1 MTNRPELG
9 DRPRPP
15 RGAGEEHDEG
25 TLRVEGI
32 SKSFGGSR
40 ALDDVSLTVRS
51 GTVHALCGANGAG
64 KSTLIKV
71 IAGLERAD
79 AGTITV
85 DGEPVRLTDPRQA
98 SALGLGFIH
107 QELNLVPKFSVLR
120 NMAMG
125 SAQPGRWGQL
135 ELRRLG
141 REATTVLE
149 RLGARIPLN
158 TPVEKLSVSDRWMV
172 SLGRSLMTPAR
183 FIAMDEPTA
192 SFTDEEAHRL
202 ITVIEELTSDGVG
215 ILYVSHRL
223 DEVLSISDEITVFRN
238 GRRVATIDT
247 RETDRAALTTHIVG
261 REVERIVAN
270 EQGEQ
275 HATSSAVRLHV
286 RGLSRTP
293 RVLDASFDVKV
304 GEIVGIAGL
313 VGAGRT
319 ELARLLIGADRA
331 TAGHME
337 LNGMPYAPRS
347 PHDAIRAGVALVPE
361 ERRSQ
366 GLVLTN
372 SVEDNLA
379 MAEHGAA
386 RRTLRP
392 FSPRQSRRT
401 AVALIERF
409 GIKTRSPRTTVH
421 FLSGGNQQ
429 KAVVGKYV
437 RTDPG
442 VLILDE
448 PTVGVDVGARA
459 EIYRIISELAEE
471 GTSVLV
477 VSSDFEELAICD
489 RVLVMRAGQII
500 AEVPASQFDKDHLT
514 ALSFGATNAE
524 EA

>member
-1 MTNRPELG
+1 MTSASNRAEEKH
-9 DRPRPP
+9 
-15 RGAGEEHDEG
+15 RGG
-25 TLRVEGI
+25 TLHVEGI
-32 SKSFGGSR
+32 FKSFGGSR
-40 ALDDVSLTVRS
+40 ALDDVSLTVQP

-64 KSTLIKV
+64 KTTLIKI
-71 IAGLERAD
+71 IAGLEHPD
-79 AGTITV
+79 AGVVTL
-85 DGEPVRLTDPRQA
+85 DGEPIHITNPRQA
-98 SALGLGFIH
+98 ADLGLGFIH

-125 SAQPGRWGQL
+125 SGRPGRWGQL
-135 ELRRLG
+135 DLRRLG
-141 REATTVLE
+141 REATAVLD
-149 RLGARIPLN
+149 RLGAHIPLN

-172 SLGRSLMTPAR
+172 SLGRSLMRPAR

-202 ITVIEELTSDGVG
+202 IKVIEELTSDGVG
-215 ILYVSHRL
+215 VLYVSHRL

-238 GRRVATIDT
+238 GRRVTTMNT
-247 RETDRAALTTHIVG
+247 RETDRSALTTQIVG
-261 REVERIVAN
+261 REVERIVAS

-275 HATSSAVRLHV
+275 HATSGEVRLAA
-286 RGLSRTP
+286 RGLTRGTH
-293 RVLDASFDVKV
+293 VLDASFDLKI
-304 GEIVGIAGL
+304 GEIVGVAGL

-319 ELARLLIGADRA
+319 ELARLLIGADR
-331 TAGHME
+331 TTGGRME
-337 LNGMPYAPRS
+337 LNGTAYAPRS

-366 GLVLTN
+366 GLVLTD

-379 MAEHGAA
+379 MAEHGSA
-386 RRTLRP
+386 RRALGP
-392 FSPRQSRRT
+392 FNPRRSRKT
-401 AVALIERF
+401 ATSLIERF

-429 KAVVGKYV
+429 KVVVGKYV
-437 RTDPG
+437 RTGPG

-459 EIYRIISELAEE
+459 EIYRIISELAAE

-477 VSSDFEELAICD
+477 ISSDFEELAICD
-489 RVLVMRAGQII
+489 RVLVMRGGQII

-514 ALSFGATNAE
+514 ALSFGASHTE